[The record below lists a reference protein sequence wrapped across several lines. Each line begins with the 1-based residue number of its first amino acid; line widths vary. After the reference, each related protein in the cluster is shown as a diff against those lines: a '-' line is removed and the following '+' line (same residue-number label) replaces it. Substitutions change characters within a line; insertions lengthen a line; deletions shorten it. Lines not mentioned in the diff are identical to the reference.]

1 MNREAIAITRIAQL
15 EAKELAIGYS
25 QNRVPILQG
34 VNLSLF
40 SGELVALVGPN
51 GSGKT
56 TLMRCLTGLIPPQSG
71 KVLLEGKPL
80 HQYSAS
86 ERSRK
91 LAIVLTGLP
100 AIGEIRVID
109 LLKLGRF
116 PHAGLLGKDSAGPS
130 MILKVARELGLGAL
144 LNRPLYQLSDGER
157 QRALIA
163 RALVQD
169 TSTVLL
175 DEPTHY
181 LDVIQRAHIFSLL
194 ASHAKQSGRALLV
207 ATHEVEWA
215 LQVADR
221 IAVIT
226 QTGLVSGSREE
237 IRHGGI
243 IEAVYQ
249 SESIYFDPH
258 SARFLPLEP

>member
-130 MILKVARELGLGAL
+130 MILKVARELGL
-144 LNRPLYQLSDGER
+144 
-157 QRALIA
+157 
-163 RALVQD
+163 
-169 TSTVLL
+169 
-175 DEPTHY
+175 
-181 LDVIQRAHIFSLL
+181 
-194 ASHAKQSGRALLV
+194 
-207 ATHEVEWA
+207 
-215 LQVADR
+215 
-221 IAVIT
+221 
-226 QTGLVSGSREE
+226 
-237 IRHGGI
+237 
-243 IEAVYQ
+243 
-249 SESIYFDPH
+249 
-258 SARFLPLEP
+258 